1 MNSARFV
8 TLFQHF
14 GRSWDQEEEDNKE
27 SQTFAFR
34 LYGSSF
40 EKTNNV
46 WYKFYCRKFGKVAL
60 TELPPFENTLYHYNK
75 RGVTVP
81 SSKPRDPM
89 PKPTGVDRRGREH
102 LH

>member
-1 MNSARFV
+1 MPGYDSTSVFAGKCKGKSLKLMMNSARFV

-27 SQTFAFR
+27 SRTFAFR

-46 WYKFYCRKFGKVAL
+46 
-60 TELPPFENTLYHYNK
+60 
-75 RGVTVP
+75 
-81 SSKPRDPM
+81 
-89 PKPTGVDRRGREH
+89 
-102 LH
+102 